1 MLKKVIQD
9 AINAQIAKE
18 MYSSNLYLAISAY
31 FHSVSLN
38 GFAHWMRL
46 QAEEEMLHAM
56 KFYDFIINR
65 GGRVEL
71 AALAAPPVEWTDPV
85 HAFTNT
91 VEHEETI
98 TNSINELAGLAHAEK
113 DFATSSFLQ
122 WFIDEQVEEEA
133 NTNEILDRLK
143 LIGNE
148 KSGLFYLDN
157 ELKQRVPTTTAST
170 EAK

>member
-46 QAEEEMLHAM
+46 QADEEMLHAM

-71 AALAAPPVEWTDPV
+71 AALAAPPVEWNDPV

-98 TNSINELAGLAHAEK
+98 TNSINELAGLAQAEK

-133 NTNEILDRLK
+133 NTNEILDR
-143 LIGNE
+143 
-148 KSGLFYLDN
+148 KS
-157 ELKQRVPTTTAST
+157 VV
-170 EAK
+170 